1 MDSGRDRPRL
11 AGLHRLGISVT
22 NLERSMR
29 FYRDVVG
36 ADLLVGPH
44 DGTSPS
50 FEGRM
55 AILSLG
61 GCIFDLYAH
70 SRNQGEGFDPART
83 GLDHF
88 ALAATSLDELQ
99 AWATWLD
106 TRGVARSAIREAA
119 DGRAKIFDFV
129 DPDGIQ
135 IEFIHLNLG

>member
-1 MDSGRDRPRL
+1 M
-11 AGLHRLGISVT
+11 HHLGISVT

-83 GLDHF
+83 GDRFDGGVRPGPVPGHLFGLD
-88 ALAATSLDELQ
+88 LDAAARADLVTYVGSL
-99 AWATWLD
+99 
-106 TRGVARSAIREAA
+106 
-119 DGRAKIFDFV
+119 
-129 DPDGIQ
+129 
-135 IEFIHLNLG
+135 